1 MKILTAAQMQNIDR
15 LTSERC
21 GVPSLTLME
30 NAGRGVVEFLEE
42 HYSPLESQKITL
54 LCGRG
59 NNGGDGMAVARL
71 LRERGLEPRVLLLA
85 DPKLLRGDAA
95 TNFERLSATGSP
107 DVVADLEGWRR
118 LVAEL
123 SATTLV
129 IDAILGTGLVKPL
142 EGFLLEVVRDINR
155 LFAGARVVAVD
166 LPTGISADSGELIG
180 ECVRADGSVTFT
192 APKAAHIFPPA
203 C

>member
-118 LVAEL
+118 LVAGL

-142 EGFLLEVVRDINR
+142 EGFRSCLQPFPESLQLVLALPGLLNFVLFFLQPYINH
-155 LFAGARVVAVD
+155 
-166 LPTGISADSGELIG
+166 
-180 ECVRADGSVTFT
+180 TF
-192 APKAAHIFPPA
+192 
-203 C
+203 